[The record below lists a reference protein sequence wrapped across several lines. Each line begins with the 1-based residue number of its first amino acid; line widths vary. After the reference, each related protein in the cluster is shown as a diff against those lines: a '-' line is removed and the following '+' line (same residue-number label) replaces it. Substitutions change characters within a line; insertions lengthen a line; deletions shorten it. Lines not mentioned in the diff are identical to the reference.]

1 MALLK
6 QINNPKAPFAI
17 SLKYN
22 AAILYFFDK
31 QIKMGYV
38 LLKIIALNSKAIMYF
53 LVSKIV
59 RHGLFAN
66 VFN

>member
-1 MALLK
+1 MAVLK
-6 QINNPKAPFAI
+6 QINTLKAPFAI

-22 AAILYFFDK
+22 AAILYFFDR
-31 QIKMGYV
+31 QIKMGYG

-53 LVSKIV
+53 LVSKII